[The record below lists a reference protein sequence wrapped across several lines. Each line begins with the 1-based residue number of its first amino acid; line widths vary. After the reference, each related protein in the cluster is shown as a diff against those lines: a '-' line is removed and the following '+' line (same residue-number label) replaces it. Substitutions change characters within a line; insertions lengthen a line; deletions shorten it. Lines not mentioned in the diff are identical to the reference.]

1 MATVAQSELVLARSF
16 CCLAGKLESEDSRPA
31 GLIGLVDSV
40 DAVEDLAPMFV
51 VGLLRDCCPA
61 LWSRS
66 ARVRMPA
73 AAAAAAAGGKACDD
87 LSA

>member
-1 MATVAQSELVLARSF
+1 MVAQSEHVLALNS
-16 CCLAGKLESEDSRPA
+16 CCLAGQLESEGSRPA

-40 DAVEDLAPMFV
+40 DAAKDWAPMFV

-61 LWSRS
+61 LWTPS
-66 ARVRMPA
+66 AHVLIFA
-73 AAAAAAAGGKACDD
+73 AAAAAAAEKACDD